1 MPKAEGGRVTL
12 PSMLAP
18 YRVLDLT
25 DERGVLAGQMLAD
38 LGADVIQVEPP
49 AGSSGRGVAP
59 FFADRPD
66 ESIYWAAYTR
76 GKRGITCDLADPRGR
91 DVLFRLMESAD
102 FLIES
107 SNVGRMAELGL
118 DYETLHERFPNVI
131 YTSISAFGQTG
142 PKAHYVG
149 SDLAIW
155 AAGTPLLMTGDDDR
169 PPIRVSQPQSW
180 GHAAGDAAGGAMLAL
195 HARHRTGLGQ
205 HVDVSAQVSAAQATL
220 GQVLAY
226 QLGASEPERFA
237 GGVKA
242 RGIGFRVSAE
252 AANGHIVLNMAPGP
266 AVGHFANHAVQ
277 WLVDIGAADP
287 GLLDENF
294 RTYADRVASGDAD
307 PELFPQIQ
315 QIMTAEVAKRT
326 KEEMLEIS
334 IKYDLLLVPV
344 LTIVDLAQSK
354 QLEAREFWREIE
366 DDKGRRVTYPGPPLK
381 VFLDGKPNPANERPP
396 PELGQHNEE
405 LYGEIGLTPGEVAA
419 LRSDGV
425 I

>member
-1 MPKAEGGRVTL
+1 
-12 PSMLAP
+12 MLSP
-18 YRVLDLT
+18 YRVIDLT

-49 AGSSGRGVAP
+49 GGSTGRKVAP
-59 FFADRPD
+59 FFAERPD

-76 GKRGITCDLADPRGR
+76 GKRGVTCDLKDSRGR
-91 DVLFRLMESAD
+91 DLLFRLLETAD

-107 SNVGRMAELGL
+107 SDVGRMAALGL
-118 DYETLHERFPNVI
+118 DYETLHEQFPRLI

-180 GHAAGDAAGGAMLAL
+180 GHASGDAAGGSMLAL
-195 HARHRTGLGQ
+195 HARHQTGRGQ
-205 HVDVSAQVSAAQATL
+205 HVDISAQVSAAQATL

-237 GGVKA
+237 GGVKQ

-287 GLLDENF
+287 SLLEENF

-307 PELFPQIQ
+307 PEIFPQIQ
-315 QIMTAEVAKRT
+315 RIMTEEVAKRT

-334 IKYDLLLVPV
+334 IRYDLLLVPV
-344 LTIVDLAQSK
+344 LTIVDLAESK

-366 DDKGRRVTYPGPPLK
+366 DGDGRQVTYPGPPLK
-381 VFLDGKPNPANERPP
+381 IFLDGEPRDGNGRPP
-396 PELGQHNEE
+396 PKLGQHNGEI
-405 LYGEIGLTPGEVAA
+405 YGELGLSAND
-419 LRSDGV
+419 LSSLHSDGV

>member
-1 MPKAEGGRVTL
+1 
-12 PSMLAP
+12 MLSP
-18 YRVLDLT
+18 YRVIDLT

-49 AGSSGRGVAP
+49 GGSSGRGVAP
-59 FFADRPD
+59 FFADRPE
-66 ESIYWAAYTR
+66 ESVYWAAYTR
-76 GKRGITCDLADPRGR
+76 GKRGVTCELDHPRGR
-91 DVLFRLMESAD
+91 ELLFRLLEDAD

-107 SNVGRMAELGL
+107 SDVGRMAALGL
-118 DYETLHERFPNVI
+118 DYGSLHERFPQLI

-155 AAGTPLLMTGDDDR
+155 ASGTPLLMTGDDDR

-180 GHAAGDAAGGAMLAL
+180 GHASGDAAGGSMLAL
-195 HARHRTGLGQ
+195 HARHQTGRGQ

-237 GGVKA
+237 GGVKQ

-287 GLLDENF
+287 SLLEENF

-307 PELFPQIQ
+307 PEIFPQIQ
-315 QIMTAEVAKRT
+315 RIMTEEVVKRS

-344 LTIVDLAQSK
+344 LTIVDLAESK
-354 QLEAREFWREIE
+354 QLEARQFWREIE
-366 DDKGRRVTYPGPPLK
+366 DDDGRRVTYPGPPLK
-381 VFLDGKPNPANERPP
+381 IFLDGEPRSGDTRPP
-396 PELGQHNEE
+396 PKLGQHNDEV
-405 LYGEIGLTPGEVAA
+405 YGELGLSATELSS

>member
-1 MPKAEGGRVTL
+1 
-12 PSMLAP
+12 MLSP
-18 YRVLDLT
+18 YRVIDLT

-49 AGSSGRGVAP
+49 GGSSGRGVAP

-76 GKRGITCDLADPRGR
+76 GKRGISCNLDDPRGR
-91 DVLFRLMESAD
+91 DILFRLLETAD

-107 SNVGRMAELGL
+107 SDVGSMAQLGL
-118 DYETLHERFPNVI
+118 GYETLRERFPQLI

-142 PKAHYVG
+142 PKSRYVG

-169 PPIRVSQPQSW
+169 APVRVSQPQSW
-180 GHAAGDAAGGAMLAL
+180 GHAAGDAASGAMLAL
-195 HARHRTGLGQ
+195 HARHQTGSGQ
-205 HVDVSAQVSAAQATL
+205 HVDISAQVSAAQATL

-226 QLGASEPERFA
+226 QLGATEPERFA
-237 GGVKA
+237 GGVKS

-252 AANGHIVLNMAPGP
+252 VANGHIVLNMAPGP

-287 GLLDENF
+287 ALLDENF

-307 PELFPQIQ
+307 PAVFPMIQ
-315 QIMTAEVAKRT
+315 QIMTEEVAKRT
-326 KEEMLEIS
+326 KEEMLAIS
-334 IKYDLLLVPV
+334 IQYDLLLVPV
-344 LTIVDLAQSK
+344 LTVVDLAESK
-354 QLEAREFWREIE
+354 QLEAREFWHEIE
-366 DDKGRRVTYPGPPLK
+366 DDDGHVVTFPGPPLK
-381 VFLDGKPNPANERPP
+381 VFLDGAPQSLNKRPP
-396 PELGQHNEE
+396 PRLGQHNGEV
-405 LYGEIGLTPGEVAA
+405 YGELGLTDRELAD

>member
-1 MPKAEGGRVTL
+1 MPGEGSGVSLTR
-12 PSMLAP
+12 MLSP
-18 YRVLDLT
+18 YRVIDLT

-49 AGSSGRGVAP
+49 TGSSGRGVAP
-59 FFADRPD
+59 FFAERPH

-76 GKRGITCDLADPRGR
+76 GKRGISCDPAQPRGR
-91 DVLFRLMESAD
+91 ELLLQLLETAD
-102 FLIES
+102 FLFES
-107 SNVGRMAELGL
+107 SDVGRMAELGL
-118 DYETLHERFPNVI
+118 DYETLRERFPRLI

-142 PKAHYVG
+142 PKSHYVG

-180 GHAAGDAAGGAMLAL
+180 GHASGDAAGGAMLAL
-195 HARHRTGLGQ
+195 HARRQSGRGQ

-237 GGVKA
+237 GGVKQ

-266 AVGHFANHAVQ
+266 AVGHFANHAVE
-277 WLVDIGAADP
+277 WLVAIGAAEP
-287 GLLDENF
+287 QLLEENF
-294 RTYADRVASGDAD
+294 RTYAERVASGDAD
-307 PELFPQIQ
+307 PELFPRIQ
-315 QIMTAEVAKRT
+315 QIMTREVAKRT

-334 IKYDLLLVPV
+334 IQYDLLLVPV

-354 QLEAREFWREIE
+354 QLEAREFWRGIA
-366 DDKGRRVTYPGPPLK
+366 DDEGRSVTFPGPPLK
-381 VFLDGKPNPANERPP
+381 VYLDGSPMADNDRPP
-396 PELGQHNEE
+396 PRLGQHNADV
-405 LYGEIGLTPGEVAA
+405 YGELGIGGDELAA
-419 LRSDGV
+419 LRAEGV
-425 I
+425 V

>member
-1 MPKAEGGRVTL
+1 
-12 PSMLAP
+12 MLSP
-18 YRVLDLT
+18 YRVVDLS

-49 AGSSGRGVAP
+49 GGSTGRGVAP
-59 FFADRPD
+59 FFAERPD
-66 ESIYWAAYTR
+66 DSIYWAAYTR

-91 DVLFRLMESAD
+91 DLLFRLLETAD

-107 SNVGRMAELGL
+107 SDVGRMAELGL
-118 DYETLHERFPNVI
+118 HYETLHKQVPRLI

-180 GHAAGDAAGGAMLAL
+180 GHASGDAAGGSLLAL
-195 HARHRTGLGQ
+195 HARHQTGSGQ
-205 HVDVSAQVSAAQATL
+205 HVDISAQVSAAQATL

-252 AANGHIVLNMAPGP
+252 ASNGHIVLNMAPGP

-277 WLVDIGAADP
+277 WLVAIGAAEP
-287 GLLDENF
+287 SLLEENF
-294 RTYADRVASGDAD
+294 RTYADRVATGDAD
-307 PELFPQIQ
+307 PEIFPRIQ

-326 KEEMLEIS
+326 KEEMLEVS

-344 LTIVDLAQSK
+344 LTIVDLAKSK
-354 QLEAREFWREIE
+354 QLEAREFWQEIE
-366 DDKGRRVTYPGPPLK
+366 HDDGRRVTYPGPPLNL
-381 VFLDGKPNPANERPP
+381 FLDGEPRANNNRPP
-396 PELGQHNEE
+396 PRLGQHNAEI
-405 LYGEIGLTPGEVAA
+405 YGELGLTSDDLQA
-419 LRSDGV
+419 LRLDGV

>member
-1 MPKAEGGRVTL
+1 
-12 PSMLAP
+12 MLSP
-18 YRVLDLT
+18 YRVIDLT

-49 AGSSGRGVAP
+49 GGSSGRGVAP
-59 FFADRPD
+59 FFAERPE

-76 GKRGITCDLADPRGR
+76 GKRGITCDLEDPRGR
-91 DVLFRLMESAD
+91 DLLLRLLETTD

-107 SNVGRMAELGL
+107 SDVGRMAELGL
-118 DYETLHERFPNVI
+118 DYETLHERFPRLI

-142 PKAHYVG
+142 PKARYVG

-169 PPIRVSQPQSW
+169 PPIRVSQPQAW
-180 GHAAGDAAGGAMLAL
+180 GHASGDAAGGAMLAL
-195 HARHRTGLGQ
+195 HARHQTGRGQ
-205 HVDVSAQVSAAQATL
+205 HVDISAQVSAAQATL

-237 GGVKA
+237 GGVKQ

-266 AVGHFANHAVQ
+266 AVGHFANHAVR

-287 GLLDENF
+287 GLLGENF

-307 PELFPQIQ
+307 PEIFPRIQ
-315 QIMTAEVAKRT
+315 QIMTEEVAKRT

-334 IKYDLLLVPV
+334 ITYDLLLVPV
-344 LTIVDLAQSK
+344 LTVVDLAESK
-354 QLEAREFWREIE
+354 QLEAREFWQEIE
-366 DDKGRRVTYPGPPLK
+366 DGGGGRVTYPGPPLK
-381 VFLDGKPNPANERPP
+381 VFLDGEPMSSNRRPP
-396 PELGQHNEE
+396 PRLGEHNDEVFGELGLTQSE
-405 LYGEIGLTPGEVAA
+405 LES

>member
-1 MPKAEGGRVTL
+1 
-12 PSMLAP
+12 MLSP
-18 YRVLDLT
+18 YRVVDLT

-49 AGSSGRGVAP
+49 GGSSGRGVAP
-59 FFADRPD
+59 FFADRPE
-66 ESIYWAAYTR
+66 ESVYWAAYTR
-76 GKRGITCDLADPRGR
+76 GKRGVTCELDHPRGR
-91 DVLFRLMESAD
+91 ELLFRLLEDAD

-107 SNVGRMAELGL
+107 SDVGRMAALGL
-118 DYETLHERFPNVI
+118 DYGSLHERFPQLI

-155 AAGTPLLMTGDDDR
+155 ASGTPLLMTGDDDR

-180 GHAAGDAAGGAMLAL
+180 GHASGDAAGGSMLAL
-195 HARHRTGLGQ
+195 HARHQTGRGQ

-237 GGVKA
+237 GGVKQ

-287 GLLDENF
+287 SLLEENF

-307 PELFPQIQ
+307 PEIFPQIQ
-315 QIMTAEVAKRT
+315 RIMTEEVVKRS

-344 LTIVDLAQSK
+344 LTIVDLAESK
-354 QLEAREFWREIE
+354 QLEARQFWREIE
-366 DDKGRRVTYPGPPLK
+366 DDDGRRVTYPGPPLK
-381 VFLDGKPNPANERPP
+381 IFLDGEPRSGDTRPP
-396 PELGQHNEE
+396 PKLGQHNDEV
-405 LYGEIGLTPGEVAA
+405 YGELGLSATELSS

>member
-1 MPKAEGGRVTL
+1 
-12 PSMLAP
+12 MLSP
-18 YRVLDLT
+18 YRVIDLT

-49 AGSSGRGVAP
+49 SGSSGRGVAP
-59 FFADRPD
+59 FFAEYPD

-76 GKRGITCDLADPRGR
+76 GKRGITCDPADPRGR
-91 DVLFRLMESAD
+91 DVLLRLLETAD

-107 SNVGRMAELGL
+107 SDVGRMAELGL
-118 DYETLHERFPNVI
+118 DYATLHERFPGLI

-142 PKAHYVG
+142 PKADYVG

-155 AAGTPLLMTGDDDR
+155 ASGTPLLMTGDDDR
-169 PPIRVSQPQSW
+169 APIRVSQPQSW
-180 GHAAGDAAGGAMLAL
+180 GHASGDAAGGSMLAL
-195 HARHRTGLGQ
+195 HARHRSGRGQ
-205 HVDVSAQVSAAQATL
+205 HVDVSGQVSVAQATL

-237 GGVKA
+237 GGVKQ

-252 AANGHIVLNMAPGP
+252 VQNGHIVLNMAPGP

-287 GLLDENF
+287 SLLEENF
-294 RTYADRVASGDAD
+294 RTYADRVATGDAD
-307 PELFPQIQ
+307 PEIFPQIQ
-315 QIMTAEVAKRT
+315 QIMTNEVAKRT

-334 IKYDLLLVPV
+334 IEYDLLLVPV
-344 LTIVDLAQSK
+344 LTVVDLAESG

-366 DDKGRRVTYPGPPLK
+366 DDEGRWVTYPGPPLK
-381 VFLDGKPNPANERPP
+381 IFLDGEQRANNYRPP
-396 PELGQHNEE
+396 PMLGQHNDEIYGELGITHEE
-405 LYGEIGLTPGEVAA
+405 LTA

>member
-1 MPKAEGGRVTL
+1 
-12 PSMLAP
+12 MLSP
-18 YRVLDLT
+18 YRVIDLT

-49 AGSSGRGVAP
+49 GGSSGRGVAP
-59 FFADRPD
+59 FFAERAE

-76 GKRGITCDLADPRGR
+76 GKRGITCDLEDPRGR
-91 DVLFRLMESAD
+91 DLLLRLLETAD

-107 SNVGRMAELGL
+107 SDVGRMAELGL
-118 DYETLHERFPNVI
+118 DYETLRERFPRLI

-142 PKAHYVG
+142 PKADYVG

-169 PPIRVSQPQSW
+169 PPIRVSQPQAW
-180 GHAAGDAAGGAMLAL
+180 GHASGDAAGGAMLAL
-195 HARHRTGLGQ
+195 HARHRTGRGQ
-205 HVDVSAQVSAAQATL
+205 HVDISAQVSAAQATL

-237 GGVKA
+237 GGVKQ

-266 AVGHFANHAVQ
+266 AVGHFANHAVR

-294 RTYADRVASGDAD
+294 RSYADRVASGDAD
-307 PELFPQIQ
+307 PEIFPRIQ
-315 QIMTAEVAKRT
+315 QIMTEEVAKRS

-334 IKYDLLLVPV
+334 ITYDLLLVPV
-344 LTIVDLAQSK
+344 LTVVDLAESK
-354 QLEAREFWREIE
+354 QLEAREFWQEIE
-366 DDKGRRVTYPGPPLK
+366 DGGGRSVTYPGPPLK
-381 VFLDGKPNPANERPP
+381 VFLDGEQMLNDRRPP
-396 PELGQHNEE
+396 PRLGEHNDEVFGELGLTQSE
-405 LYGEIGLTPGEVAA
+405 LAA

>member
-1 MPKAEGGRVTL
+1 
-12 PSMLAP
+12 MLSP
-18 YRVLDLT
+18 YRVIDLT

-49 AGSSGRGVAP
+49 SGSSGRGVAP
-59 FFADRPD
+59 FFAEHPD

-76 GKRGITCDLADPRGR
+76 GKRGITCNLEDPRGR
-91 DVLFRLMESAD
+91 DVLLRLLESAD

-107 SNVGRMAELGL
+107 SDVGRMAELGL
-118 DYETLHERFPNVI
+118 DYATLHERFPGLI

-142 PKAHYVG
+142 PKADYVG

-155 AAGTPLLMTGDDDR
+155 ASGTPLLMTGDDDR
-169 PPIRVSQPQSW
+169 APIRVSQPQSW
-180 GHAAGDAAGGAMLAL
+180 GHASGDAAGGSMLAL
-195 HARHRTGLGQ
+195 HARHRSGRGQ
-205 HVDVSAQVSAAQATL
+205 HVDVSAQVSVAQATL

-237 GGVKA
+237 GGIKQ

-252 AANGHIVLNMAPGP
+252 VKNGHIVLNMAPGP

-287 GLLDENF
+287 SLLEENF
-294 RTYADRVASGDAD
+294 RTYADRVATGDAD
-307 PELFPQIQ
+307 PEIFPQIQ
-315 QIMTAEVAKRT
+315 QIMTNEVAKRT

-344 LTIVDLAQSK
+344 LTVVDLAESR

-366 DDKGRRVTYPGPPLK
+366 DDEGRWVTYPGPPLK
-381 VFLDGKPNPANERPP
+381 IFLDGEQRADNYRPP
-396 PELGQHNEE
+396 PMLGQHNDQV
-405 LYGEIGLTPGEVAA
+405 YTEIGLTNRELAS